1 MNRVVVFALSYLLA
15 IWLWLL
21 GAVAVRVSRRCGARA
36 TIVFLLFCIMTTIDA
51 DKPSDR
57 SGSGSCP
64 RIEQVVEVS
73 SGLRD
78 GEMDGGSTNFTITA
92 YSATASNH
100 CFAAAWPAGFI
111 PHGSRIELHEKSP
124 SLTNGWACVRQYVV
138 EPGQT
143 NLCDTIAIT
152 NGSPP
157 SAFYRLYVDAL
168 AISFPLL
175 PSTVRT
181 SGYCLTVATS
191 ADSIPVVV
199 ERSERPQEYPA
210 PDLGFAENPFVSCFT
225 HRSFTSASQ
234 VLSCD
239 TPTSSVIL
247 KAELRHAR
255 MQAAESHDLR
265 QVLPK
270 KRCLQTVAAR

>member
-51 DKPSDR
+51 DKPSGR

-124 SLTNGWACVRQYVV
+124 SLTNGWVCACQYVV

-143 NLCDTIAIT
+143 NLCDT
-152 NGSPP
+152 P
-157 SAFYRLYVDAL
+157 FY
-168 AISFPLL
+168 
-175 PSTVRT
+175 
-181 SGYCLTVATS
+181 
-191 ADSIPVVV
+191 
-199 ERSERPQEYPA
+199 
-210 PDLGFAENPFVSCFT
+210 N
-225 HRSFTSASQ
+225 
-234 VLSCD
+234 
-239 TPTSSVIL
+239 
-247 KAELRHAR
+247 
-255 MQAAESHDLR
+255 
-265 QVLPK
+265 
-270 KRCLQTVAAR
+270 